1 MPHQVANWSCSACSL
16 AWVQRSTSINPLA
29 NEISAIAEIGYPA
42 SINPTYGLMDASGSA
57 LQNVLANYG
66 VSTKQLWGTF
76 DQIYVLAEQT
86 TGMMSGGAWYHWVS
100 IRGVQGYSIWIANSA
115 PGYKE
120 VYDLL
125 SREQFNSLGP
135 FSCVYLTP

>member
-1 MPHQVANWSCSACSL
+1 
-16 AWVQRSTSINPLA
+16 
-29 NEISAIAEIGYPA
+29 
-42 SINPTYGLMDASGSA
+42 MDASGSA